1 MTQMER
7 KTRIEAA
14 AYEVLAEKGYKST
27 TMLAVAKRAR
37 ASNETLYKWYGSKP
51 ALFAELVKANAAEV
65 RERLEA
71 AASGAPLDRL
81 RAAAPILLL
90 MVTGDR
96 AIALN
101 RAAAAD
107 CAETGTLGASIATHG
122 REAVAPLIRAA
133 LEEARRDGA
142 LAFDDPAEATG
153 DFINLLI
160 GDLQIRRAIG
170 AAPPLT
176 EAQAH
181 LRAEVA
187 MVKFLRLYAAPR

>member
-1 MTQMER
+1 MDKAER

-27 TMLAVAKRAR
+27 TMLAVAKRAS
-37 ASNETLYKWYGSKP
+37 ASNETLYKWYGSKA
-51 ALFAELVKANAAEV
+51 ALFAELVKANASEA

-81 RAAAPILLL
+81 RAAAPILLS

-96 AIALN
+96 AVALN

-107 CAETGTLGASIATHG
+107 CAETGTLGAAIAAHG
-122 REAVAPLIRAA
+122 REAVAPLIGAA
-133 LEEARRDGA
+133 LTEARRDGA

-176 EAQAH
+176 EAEAVA
-181 LRAEVA
+181 RAEAA
-187 MVKFLRLYAAPR
+187 MAKFLQLYAPPR